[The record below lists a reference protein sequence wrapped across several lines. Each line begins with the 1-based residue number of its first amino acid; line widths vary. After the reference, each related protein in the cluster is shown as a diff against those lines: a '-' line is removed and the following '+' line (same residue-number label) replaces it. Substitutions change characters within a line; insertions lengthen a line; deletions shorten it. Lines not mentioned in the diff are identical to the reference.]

1 MKTILLTALAV
12 TVLHAAPLEN
22 STVAHDVPYYKA
34 KVRNTELIYSKD
46 NLPFAQ
52 SAAGIE
58 TTLQPLYE
66 SQYGY
71 VMDEPLYVGLIS
83 ARNQIP
89 NGFSTPY
96 PNNRQ
101 INYPGGVLMVDY
113 FASPSWL
120 KTLLYH
126 ESAHNYQMNV
136 KAGSVS
142 RDLHDVFGNGWFFAP
157 WFTLP
162 NITESRFLLEGNAVL
177 NESWHGNGGRLYSG
191 RFKAATLQQARAGYL
206 TPERVYN
213 DTHYFLY
220 GSHFYTLGGY
230 YQYHLAET
238 YGLQNVNAYWK
249 AHSRDW
255 FWPFFTNRA
264 TEASVGVDFDTAFEG
279 WRKRMEAEAAEMAD
293 VEGDAVAATQFYTPL
308 NSDDD
313 DIVFIIN
320 PTGRAFPERIVY
332 HKADGS
338 VTRHRSSHIAG
349 KVVKLHDGRYATQ
362 ASAFTSPWQI
372 QAGLFDDHGRIV
384 DATQSRVVEGY
395 LRDGTPVYF
404 DVPGSFDQPQLYVG
418 DTFYGRVNSSVY
430 IDQDDTLYYFVQGE
444 GKTRTLYRNR
454 TPLCSIKGY
463 YGNVSGVDST
473 GAVYFIANTARGS
486 GLFRCHDGR
495 ITRAH
500 PADTIFEARLID
512 DNHALAAVMGAD
524 AYLYKKIA
532 LESIDETPYEVTLFV
547 EHEPYFHTDGTES
560 TAGEA
565 PEIGLDHPYHSLLEM
580 HYSGTNIALG
590 ADSEAGLVF
599 DLAVNF
605 ADPLTRNAL
614 SAYAVRNLDE
624 YTLGGL
630 RYANTEFFLNVDVS
644 AYGVIDRPPLKAGVE
659 DNRRDYGVIVQTALP
674 FVRRGYDSATLR
686 ANYYQDYE
694 NNSREPVS
702 AALDLMRSEQYGVS
716 MFRNLLLF
724 ASPYAASDRGDTA
737 LGGEATFE
745 YGLPYEFYLNLGGQ
759 YSHSDAAS
767 AADSHGIKVVRDQ
780 IATLA
785 EGDPSTLVM
794 PSLRDTAYV
803 KSAAKGTLGA
813 KKVLNL
819 SAYAFTFPVSLRREA
834 LFAAYSH
841 YALESFG
848 TALETQRANEADAGI
863 VLDTLWMN
871 RLPVPITLHY
881 LYNDNPLLAERHG
894 IRLSIGLAY

>member
-1 MKTILLTALAV
+1 MKKILLAALAAAGV
-12 TVLHAAPLEN
+12 HAAPLEN
-22 STVAHDVPYYKA
+22 STVARDVPYFTA
-34 KVRNTELIYSKD
+34 KVRNTELIYTQE
-46 NLPFAQ
+46 NLPFAR

-58 TTLQPLYE
+58 TVLQPLYE

-101 INYPGGVLMVDY
+101 INYPGGVLAVDY

-142 RDLHDVFGNGWFFAP
+142 RDLHDVIGNGWFFAP

-162 NITESRFLLEGNAVL
+162 NITESSFLLEGNAVL

-191 RFKAATLQQARAGYL
+191 RFKAATLQQAKAGYL

-213 DTHYFLY
+213 DTHFFLY
-220 GSHFYTLGGY
+220 RSHFYTLGGF
-230 YQYHLAET
+230 YQYYLAET

-255 FWPFFTNRA
+255 FWPFFTNRS
-264 TEASVGVDFDTAFEG
+264 TEASVGVDFDTAFEA
-279 WRKRMEAEAAEMAD
+279 WQKRMETEAAEMTD
-293 VEGDAVAATQFYTPL
+293 VEGEAVAATQFYSPMGG
-308 NSDDD
+308 DAEE
-313 DIVFIIN
+313 IYFIIN
-320 PTGRAFPERIVY
+320 PTGRSFPERVVY
-332 HKADGS
+332 RKADGS
-338 VTRHRSSHIAG
+338 VTRLRSSHIAG
-349 KVVKLHDGRYATQ
+349 KVVKLRDGRYATQ
-362 ASAFTSPWQI
+362 ASAYTSPWHI
-372 QAGLFDDHGRIV
+372 RAGLFDENGRIV
-384 DATQSRVVEGY
+384 GGTESRVVEGY

-418 DTFYGRVNSSVY
+418 DAFYARVNSSVY
-430 IDQDDTLYYFVQGE
+430 IDKNDNLYYFVQGE
-444 GKTRTLYRNR
+444 GKTRTLYKNE
-454 TPLCSIKGY
+454 TPLCSIRGY

-473 GAVYFIANTARGS
+473 GAVYFIANTAHGS
-486 GLFRCHDGR
+486 GLFRCRGGR

-500 PADTIFEARLID
+500 PADTIIEARLID
-512 DNHALAAVMGAD
+512 DGHALAAVMGAD
-524 AYLYKKIA
+524 AYTYKKIA
-532 LESIDETPYEVTLFV
+532 LETLDETPYEVTLFV
-547 EHEPYFHTDGTES
+547 ENAPYYHTDGPAASSET
-560 TAGEA
+560 T
-565 PEIGLDHPYHSLLEM
+565 PEIGLEHPYHSLLEM
-580 HYSGTNIALG
+580 HYSGTNISLG
-590 ADSEAGLVF
+590 ADSESGLVF
-599 DLAVNF
+599 DLSVNF
-605 ADPLTRNAL
+605 ADPLTRNIL

-630 RYANTEFFLNVDVS
+630 RYANSEFYLNFDVS
-644 AYGVIDRPPLKAGVE
+644 AYGVIDRPSLDAGVE
-659 DNRRDYGVIVQTALP
+659 DDRRDFGVIVQTALP
-674 FVRRGYDSATLR
+674 LLRRGYDGAALR

-702 AALDLMRSEQYGVS
+702 AALDLMRTEQYGVS
-716 MFRNLLLF
+716 MFRNLYLY
-724 ASPYAASDRGDTA
+724 ASPYVASDRGDTA
-737 LGGEATFE
+737 LGGKAAFE
-745 YGLPYEFYLNLGGQ
+745 YGLPGELYLNLGGQ
-759 YSHSDAAS
+759 YSHSDADS

-803 KSAAKGTLGA
+803 KSAAKGSVGL

-834 LFAAYSH
+834 LLTAYSR
-841 YALESFG
+841 YELEPFG
-848 TALETQRANEADAGI
+848 ETFETQRANEAEAGI
-863 VLDTLWMN
+863 LLDTFWMN
-871 RLPVPITLHY
+871 RLPVPITLKY
-881 LYNDNPLLAERHG
+881 LYDDNTLLAERHSF
-894 IRLSIGLAY
+894 RFSIGLAY